1 MATKGLN
8 MDDLDLLLADLGR
21 PKSSIKVTATVQT
34 TATPSGGKSF
44 DNSDIQNE
52 IQSIIEELDQ
62 QPQTVQTIS
71 TPAPKN
77 HNTTT
82 TTATASFSVSSQPAP
97 QPPQQSQQI
106 DGLDD
111 LDELM
116 ESLNTSISTA
126 LKAVPTTPEEH
137 ITHANSNSPPP
148 SLHKNTSSTNS
159 ASSLSRPNNNPS
171 VVSQPQPGKV
181 TSTATITTKKQPA
194 LSKATLETTSGN
206 NVYSPQP
213 QSQSQP
219 QPYKVTATN
228 SQPSSDDL
236 DELLKGLSPSTTTT
250 TTVPPPV
257 QRDQHQHQH
266 HHHQHN
272 PNHNQTQTV
281 TTQINIG
288 RTNTP
293 NNNNNNNNNTN
304 SPKVV
309 HGDDLD
315 NLLNNLTSQVKDID
329 STGPTSRGTCG
340 GCRKPIFGETIQA
353 MGKFYHPEHFCC
365 HNCQNPLGTKNYYE
379 QESLPHCEK
388 CYQELF
394 CARCA
399 HCDEPISDRCITAL
413 GKKWHV
419 HHFVCTQCLKPF
431 EGGNFFERDGRPYC
445 EADFYSTFAVRCGGC
460 NSPIRGECINALG
473 TQWHPEH
480 FVCQYCQKSFTN
492 GQFFEFGGKPYCDV
506 HYHQQAGSVC
516 SGCGKA
522 VSGRCV
528 DALDKKWHPEHFVCA
543 FCMNPLAG
551 GSYTAN
557 NGKPYCKGCH
567 NKLFA

>member
-21 PKSSIKVTATVQT
+21 PKSTTKSI
-34 TATPSGGKSF
+34 TPTNSGPSSISNK
-44 DNSDIQNE
+44 NSYEANDIQNE
-52 IQSIIEELDQ
+52 IQSIIEELDA
-62 QPQTVQTIS
+62 QPQTAQTIS
-71 TPAPKN
+71 TPAPKLATPVN
-77 HNTTT
+77 NTTT
-82 TTATASFSVSSQPAP
+82 TASFSVSTSHQP
-97 QPPQQSQQI
+97 QPQPQI
-106 DGLDD
+106 DGIDD

-126 LKAVPTTPEEH
+126 LKAVPSTPEEH
-137 ITHANSNSPPP
+137 IASSNSSPT
-148 SLHKNTSSTNS
+148 LTRQT
-159 ASSLSRPNNNPS
+159 ASPVNNNNS
-171 VVSQPQPGKV
+171 GQKV
-181 TSTATITTKKQPA
+181 TSTATVIVKKPLVQ
-194 LSKATLETTSGN
+194 SKASLENTNTQNS
-206 NVYSPQP
+206 SPPP
-213 QSQSQP
+213 QHRP
-219 QPYKVTATN
+219 FAATATATAT
-228 SQPSSDDL
+228 PSSEDL
-236 DELLKGLSPSTTTT
+236 DELLKGLSPSNNNTVKTVVPQPVPQNNYNNNRPSTSTT
-250 TTVPPPV
+250 
-257 QRDQHQHQH
+257 
-266 HHHQHN
+266 
-272 PNHNQTQTV
+272 TV

-288 RTNTP
+288 RQQQP
-293 NNNNNNNNNTN
+293 SNNNNNGQQPSNG
-304 SPKVV
+304 PKVL

-315 NLLNNLTSQVKDID
+315 NLLTNLTSQVKDID
-329 STGPTSRGTCG
+329 SSGPTARGTCG

-365 HNCQNPLGTKNYYE
+365 HNCQNPLGTRNYYE
-379 QESLPHCEK
+379 QESMPHCEK

-431 EGGNFFERDGRPYC
+431 DGGNFFERDGRPYC

-460 NSPIRGECINALG
+460 NQPIRGECINALG

-492 GQFFEFGGKPYCDV
+492 GQFFEYGGKPYCDI

-557 NGKPYCKGCH
+557 NGKPYCKGCS
-567 NKLFA
+567 NKLFG